1 MSTVKTGDSV
11 KVHYKGTL
19 KDGQLFDSSEGRD
32 PLELKIGEG
41 MVIKGFDN
49 ALMNMTIG
57 EKKSVTIPV
66 EEAYGH
72 KSDDMIIKMP
82 KDQVPAEMDPKVGQE
97 LHLTDEGG
105 NIIPVLVIDIT
116 ATELILDANHPL
128 AGEDLN
134 FDLELISIN

>member
-1 MSTVKTGDSV
+1 MNTVKAGDSV

-19 KDGQLFDSSEGRD
+19 KDGQLFDSSEGKE
-32 PLELKIGEG
+32 PLEFKVGEG

-49 ALMNMTIG
+49 ALMDMTVG

-105 NIIPVLVIDIT
+105 NIIPVLVIDIN

-134 FDLELISIN
+134 FDLELVAIN